1 MNFERGWRQRH
12 GPQAPWKS
20 CRNAKNLIQSVHP
33 VHPVHRTHP
42 AHPLTK
48 PRHRDDAQKGIRC
61 IMHFERGRRQRH
73 GPQAPWRTCRN
84 AKNFT
89 IFEEE
94 PLCFNMRLNY
104 KISTRVILIFLP
116 LYLPSSS
123 TLLMGA
129 GAVYFIKI
137 LHQHFDDNDL
147 WKKWFNFSC
156 NNSSRAGTWNLQ
168 QDCHKEAYM
177 IPSSKAYFQKFWEC
191 FKVIHPKY

>member
-1 MNFERGWRQRH
+1 MQPQRL
-12 GPQAPWKS
+12 
-20 CRNAKNLIQSVHP
+20 RLLIMSHEK
-33 VHPVHRTHP
+33 
-42 AHPLTK
+42 AWPLTEN
-48 PRHRDDAQKGIRC
+48 
-61 IMHFERGRRQRH
+61 MNQRKWCQT
-73 GPQAPWRTCRN
+73 PSPWRTCRN

-104 KISTRVILIFLP
+104 KISTRGILIFYPFACCLASLLP
-116 LYLPSSS
+116 YSSS

-177 IPSSKAYFQKFWEC
+177 IPSCIYSRFYVYSRVYVDLFGS
-191 FKVIHPKY
+191 

>member
-1 MNFERGWRQRH
+1 
-12 GPQAPWKS
+12 
-20 CRNAKNLIQSVHP
+20 
-33 VHPVHRTHP
+33 
-42 AHPLTK
+42 
-48 PRHRDDAQKGIRC
+48 
-61 IMHFERGRRQRH
+61 
-73 GPQAPWRTCRN
+73 
-84 AKNFT
+84 
-89 IFEEE
+89 
-94 PLCFNMRLNY
+94 MRLNY

-177 IPSSKAYFQKFWEC
+177 IPSCIYSRFYVYSKLSVRWSFWKLKLFSLCFSVNFSSFFSKLYKGLILKSLKFNFVSLPQSKVDSC
-191 FKVIHPKY
+191 FSVIRPISLFKL

>member
-1 MNFERGWRQRH
+1 
-12 GPQAPWKS
+12 
-20 CRNAKNLIQSVHP
+20 
-33 VHPVHRTHP
+33 
-42 AHPLTK
+42 
-48 PRHRDDAQKGIRC
+48 
-61 IMHFERGRRQRH
+61 MHFVREVGDVMNPKPQENMQKRQEFYPISPPDPPSPPGQPSNQAASQRRRPKRNTVHYALWEGLKATPWTPSPMENVQKCQEFYHFRGR
-73 GPQAPWRTCRN
+73 AALTV
-84 AKNFT
+84 
-89 IFEEE
+89 
-94 PLCFNMRLNY
+94 LCFNMRLNY

-177 IPSSKAYFQKFWEC
+177 NPSSK
-191 FKVIHPKY
+191 

>member
-1 MNFERGWRQRH
+1 MDPK
-12 GPQAPWKS
+12 PQE
-20 CRNAKNLIQSVHP
+20 NV
-33 VHPVHRTHP
+33 
-42 AHPLTK
+42 
-48 PRHRDDAQKGIRC
+48 QKC
-61 IMHFERGRRQRH
+61 QEFYHFRGR
-73 GPQAPWRTCRN
+73 AALTV
-84 AKNFT
+84 
-89 IFEEE
+89 
-94 PLCFNMRLNY
+94 LCFNMRLNY

-123 TLLMGA
+123 TLLMEA

-191 FKVIHPKY
+191 FKVIHSTLFKFFMISVIYCSAVFPPDLALILLEYTKIIFKN

>member
-1 MNFERGWRQRH
+1 MEN
-12 GPQAPWKS
+12 
-20 CRNAKNLIQSVHP
+20 V
-33 VHPVHRTHP
+33 
-42 AHPLTK
+42 
-48 PRHRDDAQKGIRC
+48 QKC
-61 IMHFERGRRQRH
+61 QEFYHFRGR
-73 GPQAPWRTCRN
+73 AALTV
-84 AKNFT
+84 
-89 IFEEE
+89 
-94 PLCFNMRLNY
+94 LCFNMRLNY

-177 IPSSKAYFQKFWEC
+177 IPSSKVSFQKFWEC
-191 FKVIHPKY
+191 LWNLDLLYILKSFWGSFFCLVNLSMNWKKTWILFLYCH

>member
-1 MNFERGWRQRH
+1 
-12 GPQAPWKS
+12 
-20 CRNAKNLIQSVHP
+20 
-33 VHPVHRTHP
+33 
-42 AHPLTK
+42 
-48 PRHRDDAQKGIRC
+48 
-61 IMHFERGRRQRH
+61 MHFERGRRQRH

-177 IPSSKAYFQKFWEC
+177 IPSSKASFRSFGSVYEIYFIFWSPFENHC
-191 FKVIHPKY
+191 FSCLVNLPRSMKWTKTWILLFILPH